1 MTQKSP
7 IPDNMSGN
15 WQHKILQ
22 FDIPPPEEVW
32 TKIADQLDE
41 EYHQEDILISQKMH
55 DFEIIPPAFILD
67 RVLEGVVPVQS
78 QKSPASVF
86 SFPLKRVAI
95 AAVAVG
101 LIVIT
106 LIYFVRPGSTTG
118 TENSTAN
125 IIPPTPG
132 SSSIAPS
139 ETDKENNAEPNAPS
153 DPEMASLNRPSKKTG
168 QLNNNIT
175 RKDRNVKYVS
185 LNPVL
190 AANAI
195 SPISVSAPPIYD
207 GNGNIIMDEN
217 LVSAPDENYIIVTS
231 PNGEQTK
238 ISRKFLKMLCVMNG
252 GTDNNYMN
260 AENFEWKL
268 RFEEWRSKLL
278 QQASY
283 IPTANNFLD
292 IMDLKELLQEN

>member
-1 MTQKSP
+1 
-7 IPDNMSGN
+7 MSGN

-22 FDIPPPEEVW
+22 YDIPPPEEVW
-32 TKIADQLDE
+32 NKIADQLDE
-41 EYHQEDILISQKMH
+41 EYRPEEIGISQKMYNY
-55 DFEIIPPAFILD
+55 EISPPAFILD
-67 RVLEGVVPVQS
+67 KVLKELVSDELPGQEG
-78 QKSPASVF
+78 KVF
-86 SFPLKRVAI
+86 SFPFKRAAI
-95 AAVAVG
+95 AAIAVG
-101 LIVIT
+101 LVVIT
-106 LIYFVRPGSTTG
+106 LIYFVRPGSSP
-118 TENSTAN
+118 ENQNSAAS
-125 IIPPTPG
+125 IIPSVPLPNSGASSLPG
-132 SSSIAPS
+132 VDDVTKSITPS
-139 ETDKENNAEPNAPS
+139 EVKIPTTSETIDEKPNERGN
-153 DPEMASLNRPSKKTG
+153 D
-168 QLNNNIT
+168 IT
-175 RKDRNVKYVS
+175 RGNRNTKHVS
-185 LNPVL
+185 LSPVV
-190 AANAI
+190 AASAI

-238 ISRKFLKMLCVMNG
+238 ISRKFLKMLSVMNG
-252 GTDNNYMN
+252 GTDDYYMN